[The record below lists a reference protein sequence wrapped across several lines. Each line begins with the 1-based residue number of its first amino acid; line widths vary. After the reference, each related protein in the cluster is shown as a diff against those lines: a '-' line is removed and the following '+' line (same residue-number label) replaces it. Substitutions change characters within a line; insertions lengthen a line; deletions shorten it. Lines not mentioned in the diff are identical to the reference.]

1 MSTSSD
7 QRIDD
12 AEEMVGS
19 THSTKDDTLNRLFL
33 VEGTNQGGHVPTIS
47 FPYIITERNI
57 NVASGFCSIVTLP
70 TSKTISS
77 LSYTLS
83 GDGDLYIKTLNL

>member
-1 MSTSSD
+1 MSSPAN
-7 QRIDD
+7 QRILST
-12 AEEMVGS
+12 EEMVGAS
-19 THSTKDDTLNRLFL
+19 HSTKSDTLNRLFL
-33 VEGTNQGGHVPTIS
+33 VEGTNQGGHAPAIS

>member
-1 MSTSSD
+1 MAD
-7 QRIDD
+7 QRIL
-12 AEEMVGS
+12 ASEEMVGAS
-19 THSTKDDTLNRLFL
+19 HATKSDTLNRLFL

-47 FPYIITERNI
+47 FPYIITERSI

-70 TSKTISS
+70 QSKTISS

-83 GDGDLYIKTLNL
+83 GDGDLYIKALSL